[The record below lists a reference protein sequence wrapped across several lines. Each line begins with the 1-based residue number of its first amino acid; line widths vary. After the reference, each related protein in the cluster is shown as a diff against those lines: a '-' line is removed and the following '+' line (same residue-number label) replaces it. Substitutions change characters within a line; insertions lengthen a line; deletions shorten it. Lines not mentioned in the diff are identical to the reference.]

1 MLASR
6 VLHLPVLLAL
16 ANDGTGAP
24 IQVDPGVSAIRTC
37 RLSCVSFRTESDGWL
52 FDHCGNVYRTSNGG
66 DGWTHDLA
74 AEAFFG
80 KEPAPSKPPKESEKK
95 SENDPLYKAFASG
108 AGMSP
113 ETLTRMATRGHVEFM
128 HWFSPT
134 EAVAG
139 GYIGASVLRT
149 TDAGKTWTRVAT
161 PTSQWVYVVETR
173 GDAIWTCVSSG
184 EIIRSTDRG
193 RTWQSRR
200 SPFNANDRCVA
211 LAFGADHHGQAL
223 GMLGSQWTTTDD
235 GATWTADTTSPPVDA
250 PVGTKAPDGGPRSST
265 ILDRVHV
272 QQMPGGLPASVG
284 RVHVQPVHAPARR
297 GGGSARI
304 DGSLLVFEEPGG
316 ALRSGPVRSVASGKK
331 VPLLAVE
338 RIGPATY
345 GWTSD
350 RLFFAE
356 DGLTWY
362 AVGPLPT
369 APRRITFVN
378 KLAVVLEGKGG
389 TFRSEDRGAH
399 WKPSSQAALDVADAD
414 RTRVGGERGKK
425 VPPASPFACLDRAAE
440 GVLNVEFD
448 VEGCFG
454 GSHSGLSLRIS
465 KGVATLSGT
474 IDHPAST
481 SSQIDR
487 VALSPA
493 ERVRLLHDVAAAAT
507 RLEEPSTCRE
517 STTHKAEV
525 SWRCD
530 SPTPKSEGR
539 LAFTSDAC
547 DGAGLAEGVGASTS
561 SGGRPGGY
569 ARALGIAAWARQV
582 LERHGAR

>member
-1 MLASR
+1 MFASR

-16 ANDGTGAP
+16 ANDGTSAP

-37 RLSCVSFRTESDGWL
+37 RLSCVSFRTESEGWL
-52 FDHCGNVYRTSNGG
+52 FDRCGNVYRTSNGG

-74 AEAFFG
+74 AEAFFN
-80 KEPAPSKPPKESEKK
+80 KEPAPPKPAKK

-108 AGMSP
+108 AGMSL

-139 GYIGASVLRT
+139 GDIGASVLRT

-161 PTSQWVYVVETR
+161 PTSQWVYVVEAR
-173 GDAIWTCVSSG
+173 GDTLWTCGSSG

-193 RTWQSRR
+193 RTWLSRR
-200 SPFNANDRCVA
+200 SPFNASDRCVA
-211 LAFGADHHGQAL
+211 LSFGANRHGQAL

-250 PVGTKAPDGGPRSST
+250 PVTTKAPDAGTRSST
-265 ILDRVHV
+265 IVDRVHV
-272 QQMPGGLPASVG
+272 QPMPAGLPAHVG
-284 RVHVQPVHAPARR
+284 RVHLQPVHAPVRR
-297 GGGSARI
+297 GGGSVRI
-304 DGSLLVFEEPGG
+304 DGSLLVFDEPGG
-316 ALRSGPVRSVASGKK
+316 ALRSGPARSVASGKR

-338 RIGPATY
+338 RIDRATY

-350 RLFFAE
+350 QLFFAE

-369 APRRITFVN
+369 VPRRITFVN

-414 RTRVGGERGKK
+414 RTRVGGERAKK
-425 VPPASPFACLDRAAE
+425 GPLPSPFACLDRASE

-474 IDHPAST
+474 IDHPASS

-487 VALSPA
+487 VALLPA
-493 ERVRLLHDVAAAAT
+493 ERARLLQGVAAAAT
-507 RLEEPSTCRE
+507 RLEEPSDCRDT
-517 STTHKAEV
+517 TTHKAEV
-525 SWRCD
+525 SWRCE
-530 SPTPKSEGR
+530 SPTPKGEGR
-539 LAFTSDAC
+539 LAFTTNAC
-547 DGAGLAEGVGASTS
+547 DEAGLAEGVGASTS
-561 SGGRPGGY
+561 FGGRPGGY
-569 ARALGIAAWARQV
+569 ARALGIVAWAREA
-582 LERHGAR
+582 LNRHGAR